1 MSWVPPNLTSVCS
14 TSSELTSCQPQALML
29 LALITHLFSNS
40 SDEICPHDTEEEYDF
55 IIVGAGSAGCVL
67 ANRLSEVEQWKILLL
82 EAGIEEPDVAGVPSF
97 ANLLAGSNIDWRY
110 HTQPQQYGCLARQNR
125 ECVVPRGKVMGGSST
140 INTLIYIRGN
150 RKDYDGWAEA
160 GNDGWSYEDVLPYFL
175 KSENNLNP
183 EIVEANPHYHRQ
195 GGYQSVE
202 RFPYDDKNNDIIL
215 KAWHELGYEYVD
227 VNAETQLGIMYLQTF
242 SANGTRQS
250 TNKAF
255 IQPIRC
261 KRKNLTIKTE
271 TYVTKLLIDHETKNV
286 TGVEYTSGNN
296 RTKSNIVR
304 AKKEVIVS
312 AGAINSPKILMLSG
326 IGPAEELK
334 KHGIRVISNLSVGRN
349 LMDHPTMSSVVIAIN
364 STSTTE
370 SYNMTVADIYNYTM
384 THSGPVS
391 EIGTLSSSAF
401 VQTSYEHEKGAPD
414 IEFLFRGTIR
424 QDFLNDP
431 VQAYDENI
439 IPFCYYNAINIVP
452 NLLSPRSRGFILLN
466 GSDPLW
472 GPPLIDY
479 RYFSNQTDLEVLTE
493 SVEIALKLFD
503 TKSFKKYDFKLIN
516 KSLPGCEEFEFGR
529 KDYWKCAIRQ
539 YTETNYH
546 PSGTCKMGPNSD
558 SEAVVNARLKV
569 HGINGLRVVDASIM
583 PRVTRG
589 NTNAPTIM
597 IAEKG
602 SDMIKE
608 DWLSGYVGSK

>member
-1 MSWVPPNLTSVCS
+1 MKNISGTKISIDRITSVNTC
-14 TSSELTSCQPQALML
+14 LY
-29 LALITHLFSNS
+29 
-40 SDEICPHDTEEEYDF
+40 ICVLEKEYDF

-67 ANRLSEVEQWKILLL
+67 ANRLSEINDWKILLL
-82 EAGIEEPDVAGVPSF
+82 EAGMEEPDVADVPAF

-110 HTQPQQYGCLARQNR
+110 HTQPQQYGCLARANR

-140 INTLIYIRGN
+140 INTLIYVRGN
-150 RKDYDGWAEA
+150 RRDYDEWAEA
-160 GNDGWSYEDVLPYFL
+160 GNDGWSYKDVLPYFL

-183 EIVEANPHYHRQ
+183 EVLNLESVSLNTKNHSVEENPHYHRQ

-202 RFPYDDKNNDIIL
+202 RFAYDDINNDIIL
-215 KAWHELGYEYVD
+215 KGWNELGYEYVD

-261 KRKNLTIKTE
+261 ERTNLTIKTE
-271 TYVTKLLIDHETKNV
+271 TYVTKLLVDNEKKRI

-296 RTKSNIVR
+296 RTKLNKVL

-326 IGPAEELK
+326 IGPREELK
-334 KHGIRVISNLSVGRN
+334 KHGIQVIRNLSVGRN
-349 LMDHPTMSSVVIAIN
+349 LMDHPTMSSVVININ
-364 STSTTE
+364 STATYENLSMME
-370 SYNMTVADIYNYTM
+370 EDVSNYRM
-384 THSGPVS
+384 THGGPLS
-391 EIGTLSSSAF
+391 EIGTLSACAF
-401 VQTSYEHEKGAPD
+401 VRTSYEHEEGVPD

-424 QDFLNDP
+424 EDFLNDP
-431 VQAYDENI
+431 VNSYDENI
-439 IPFCYYNAINIVP
+439 VPFCYYDAINIVP
-452 NLLSPRSRGFILLN
+452 NLLAPRSRGNILLN
-466 GSDPLW
+466 RSDPIW
-472 GPPLIDY
+472 GAPLIDY
-479 RYFSNQTDLEVLTE
+479 RYFSNETDLDVLTE

-503 TKSFKKYDFKLIN
+503 TDSFRKNDFRLIN
-516 KSLPGCEEFEFGR
+516 KSLPGCEKYEFGR
-529 KDYWKCAIRQ
+529 RDYWKCAIRQ

-546 PSGTCKMGPNSD
+546 PSGTCKMGPKSD
-558 SEAVVNARLKV
+558 PDAVVDERLKV
-569 HGINGLRVVDASIM
+569 HGIDGLRVVDASIM

-597 IAEKG
+597 IAEKA

-608 DWLSGYVGSK
+608 DFGCLADGDDDAA